1 MQRTILLTSK
11 SRETVIRLTPIL
23 MLRTRS
29 RVVVSFQQKITI
41 RALPTLTFV
50 STRTTLKQSGF
61 EASEPTMVTTT
72 EDFLLNR
79 TKLALRNPV
88 SPMSLLLMNASCQ
101 MTTQSARML
110 NFSVLRN
117 LSFALYGSTPAQ
129 MERIIAEKAVSP
141 ANVLHF
147 YLPNPA
153 RIS

>member
-1 MQRTILLTSK
+1 MLTSK